1 VKKLL
6 TLNAAALAMSALL
19 AVLLVRTTTNASASI
34 QDMAGLTEEVNHAQA
49 IRKEMLVMGDS
60 MRGFL
65 LDPTQQ
71 KEWNAK
77 MAADEALSKAVAG
90 LLASTED
97 ATRKRMAG
105 EIGAFDEEHL
115 NPSENR
121 VLEVAKS
128 DRAKAT
134 ELYFN
139 EYLPLRIKQMAQV
152 EALLAEVQRDT
163 DARTA
168 EEIGSLE
175 SIKRMVFWFA
185 GIGLALCAAALAWAW
200 RTTGSVTIRIES
212 SVTALTTSM
221 DETTK
226 AATQVADSSQA
237 LAQTSSEQAA
247 SLEETSASMEVMAS
261 LTRKNADNS
270 KQAAAMMGETA
281 QMVLGANA
289 ALDDMVASMGAIKE
303 SSRKVSKIIKTI
315 DEIAFQTNILALNAA
330 VEAARAG
337 EAGMGFAIVADEV
350 RSLAQRSAQAAHD
363 TAALIEDSIASANAG
378 NQKVE
383 QVSGA
388 IHAITSSAA
397 QVKALVDA
405 VSDASREQAQGID
418 QVTRAITEM
427 ERTTQAT
434 AASAE
439 QSAAASEELSAQ
451 AETSLEVVGRLAT
464 LVGSR
469 ARQTPATPHRVARVF
484 RGARSERRPTV
495 ASVVESETSF
505 EATGTYGG

>member
-6 TLNAAALAMSALL
+6 ALNAAALAMSALL
-19 AVLLVRTTTNASASI
+19 AVLLVRTTTSAGTSLAG
-34 QDMAGLTEEVNHAQA
+34 MAGLTEEVNHAQA

-71 KEWNAK
+71 KEWDAK
-77 MAADEALSKAVAG
+77 MAADEALSKAVES

-97 ATRKRMAG
+97 RTRKQMAEQIG
-105 EIGAFDEEHL
+105 EFDESQL

-121 VLEVAKS
+121 VLEAART

-134 ELYFN
+134 QLYFN

-152 EALLAEVQRDT
+152 EALLAEVQKDT
-163 DARTA
+163 DTRTS
-168 EEIGSLE
+168 EELGALE
-175 SIKRMVFWFA
+175 SVKRMVFWFA
-185 GIGLALCAAALAWAW
+185 GVGLALCAVALAWAW
-200 RTTGSVTIRIES
+200 RTTGSVTMRIES

-221 DETTK
+221 DETTN
-226 AATQVADSSQA
+226 AATQVADSAQA
-237 LAQTSSEQAA
+237 LAQSSSEQAA
-247 SLEETSASMEVMAS
+247 SLEETSASMEVMAA
-261 LTRKNADNS
+261 LTRKNAENS

-281 QMVLGANA
+281 QMVRGANA
-289 ALDDMVASMGAIKE
+289 ALDDMVVSMGAIKE
-303 SSRKVSKIIKTI
+303 SSHKVSKIIKTI

-363 TAALIEDSIASANAG
+363 TAALIEASIASANQG

-388 IHAITSSAA
+388 IHAITSSAG

-405 VSDASREQAQGID
+405 VSDASREQAQGIE

-427 ERTTQAT
+427 ERATQTT

-439 QSAAASEELSAQ
+439 ESAAASEELSAQ
-451 AETSLEVVGRLAT
+451 AETSLDVVGRLAA
-464 LVGSR
+464 LVGSQARRSATSHR
-469 ARQTPATPHRVARVF
+469 AVVRAV
-484 RGARSERRPTV
+484 RGARSGRRALVPTAVDPERPL
-495 ASVVESETSF
+495 

>member
-1 VKKLL
+1 MKKLL
-6 TLNAAALAMSALL
+6 ALNAAALAMSALL
-19 AVLLVRTTTNASASI
+19 AVLLVQTTTTAGASLA
-34 QDMAGLTEEVNHAQA
+34 DMAGLTEEVNHAQA

-71 KEWNAK
+71 KEWDAK
-77 MAADEALSKAVAG
+77 MAADDALSTSVKA

-97 ATRKRMAG
+97 PMRKQMA
-105 EIGAFDEEHL
+105 EQIGQFDESQL

-121 VLEVAKS
+121 VLETAKI
-128 DRAKAT
+128 DRGKAT
-134 ELYFN
+134 QLYFD

-152 EALLAEVQRDT
+152 EALLAEVQKDT
-163 DARTA
+163 DTRASQELGT
-168 EEIGSLE
+168 LD

-226 AATQVADSSQA
+226 AATQVADSAQA
-237 LAQTSSEQAA
+237 LAQSSSEQAA
-247 SLEETSASMEVMAS
+247 SLEETSASMEVMAA

-270 KQAAAMMGETA
+270 KQAASMMGETE
-281 QMVLGANA
+281 QMVRGANA

-303 SSRKVSKIIKTI
+303 SSHKVSKIIKTI

-350 RSLAQRSAQAAHD
+350 RNLAQRSAQAAHD
-363 TAALIEDSIASANAG
+363 TAALIEDSIASAG
-378 NQKVE
+378 QGHQKVQ

-388 IHAITSSAA
+388 IHAITSSAGR
-397 QVKALVDA
+397 VKALIDS
-405 VSDASREQAQGID
+405 VSDASREQAQGIE

-439 QSAAASEELSAQ
+439 ESAAASEELSAQ

-464 LVGSR
+464 LVGSQARR
-469 ARQTPATPHRVARVF
+469 AAATPHRAIVRALRRV
-484 RGARSERRPTV
+484 RSERPMK
-495 ASVVESETSF
+495 AEPEPSLQ
-505 EATGTYGG
+505 ATGTYGR